1 MIRTA
6 IKILIILLCM
16 LPITQADS
24 SEIHSAP
31 AVRSV
36 PTVENPNA
44 FLRQV
49 ENSTMRKLEII
60 EKRLQVR
67 LANEDPAFSEQL
79 RSKLI
84 RLSMW
89 GPLAGVSQWTLETLG
104 DSATARKLLFFA
116 MPFVKWMSSP
126 FIFPVETERA
136 DAAKEVNTAFSL
148 ISKLHG
154 QGLGVSLDNVGDAS
168 LSPKEARN
176 YRLYYRTLIE
186 NFIKN
191 ESTPELAVSLKLS
204 ALVHN
209 LNRAV
214 DKTNPAKALACRNE
228 IKSALKELLKTAS
241 ADRNKRIF
249 IRIDMEEYA
258 FKDMTLEIFR
268 EVVEENPS
276 LATDAKGNLRL
287 GVVIQAY
294 LRDSAEDVVELGK
307 WAAKRHIR
315 VPIRLVKGAYLL
327 HEREQAAKENR
338 QSPVWN
344 FKPSTDANYEGICAY
359 MLLNPDTIKPAFATH
374 NIRSMARVMALAE
387 NLGLPKKDI
396 EFQMLYGMGGPI
408 KKVIVA
414 MGYSMR
420 EYIPAGSLARG
431 LKYAGRRFREL
442 SNSDNAL
449 ARTMRGDFSFAAGS
463 PPAFIGEEDQKD
475 GKYMQK
481 KLNEALMRDNP
492 APRAKP

>member
-6 IKILIILLCM
+6 IKILIVMLCM
-16 LPITQADS
+16 LPTAQAGS

-31 AVRSV
+31 TARSIPSV
-36 PTVENPNA
+36 DSPNL

-49 ENSTMRKLEII
+49 ENSTMWKLGAI

-67 LANEDPAFSEQL
+67 LESEEPAFSDQL
-79 RSKLI
+79 RTKLI

-89 GPLAGVSQWTLETLG
+89 GPLAGFSQWTLETLG
-104 DSATARKLLFFA
+104 DSATARRLLFFA

-126 FIFPVETERA
+126 FIFPVETEGA

-168 LSPKEARN
+168 LSPQEALN

-186 NFIKN
+186 NFIEN

-209 LNRAV
+209 LKRAV
-214 DKTNPAKALACRNE
+214 DKTDPARVRASRNE

-276 LATDAKGNLRL
+276 LATDAEGNLRL

-294 LRDSAEDVVELGK
+294 LRDSAKDVVELGK
-307 WAAKRHIR
+307 WAAKRHVR
-315 VPIRLVKGAYLL
+315 VPIRLVKGAYLV

-344 FKPSTDANYEGICAY
+344 YKPSTDANYEGICGY
-359 MLLNPDTIKPAFATH
+359 MLLNPNTIEPAFATH
-374 NIRSMARVMALAE
+374 NIRSIARVMALAE
-387 NLGLPKKDI
+387 NLELPKKDI

-449 ARTMRGDFSFAAGS
+449 ARTMRGDFSFASGS
-463 PPAFIGEEDQKD
+463 PPAFIGEEDLKD
-475 GKYMQK
+475 GEYIQK
-481 KLNEALMRDNP
+481 RLNEVLMRNNP
-492 APRAKP
+492 DPRTKP